1 MKHYIEAIKKIIESR
16 NLVPKLC
23 SILLAVIL
31 WAYISSSKSGDVKFK
46 IPVAFTGLQENYIVS
61 KISSKVVT
69 VEIYGDRD
77 ELKNVSSKNIKLAV
91 DLSGAEPGVQKYYPV
106 QYQKI
111 DLNDDFKIDLSPEE
125 LKIQIEKK
133 AVRNVKI
140 IPRYKGYT
148 EKGFM
153 VGKIRCNPEY
163 VRITGPGSVI
173 NNIGA
178 VYTDFIPVDEKNS
191 PFHQDIRIEKVN
203 EEGVEYSTGKVNVSV
218 PVMNFSGTVSYEIPV
233 LIRNRKKGF
242 NYTINSDRVK
252 INVMLT
258 ENKNITDRSFSAYI
272 DADEIEIDNDELARN
287 GKIEITGYIHADGD
301 TPETDSIVLSANP
314 DRLEIVVTKE

>member
-1 MKHYIEAIKKIIESR
+1 MKHYIEAVKKIIESR
-16 NLVPKLC
+16 NLVPKFC
-23 SILLAVIL
+23 SILLAVVL

-46 IPVAFTGLQENYIVS
+46 IPVALTGLQENYIVS

-91 DLSGAEPGVQKYYPV
+91 DLTGAEPGVQKYYPV
-106 QYQKI
+106 QYQRV

-125 LKIQIEKK
+125 LKILIEKK
-133 AVRNVKI
+133 AVRNVKV

-163 VRITGPGSVI
+163 VKVTGPASVI

-178 VYTDFIPVDEKNS
+178 VYTDFIPVDEKNA
-191 PFHQDIRIEKVN
+191 PFRQDVRIERVN
-203 EEGVEYSTGKVNVSV
+203 EEGVEYSAGKVNASV
-218 PVMNFSGTVSYEIPV
+218 PVMNYSGTVSYEIPV
-233 LIRNRKKGF
+233 SIKNRKKGF
-242 NYTINSDRVK
+242 NYTISSDKIK

-258 ENKNITDRSFSAYI
+258 ENKNVTDRSFSAYI
-272 DADEIEIDNDELARN
+272 DADEIEIDNDLLARN
-287 GKIEITGYIHADGD
+287 GKIEITGYVHADGD

-314 DRLEIVVTKE
+314 DRIEIVVTKE